1 MSSLERKFE
10 RLNYLI
16 ERLKDGISRGALLIV
31 EGKRDILSL
40 KYIGVNGNVIAIKS
54 GRKTLQETLDE
65 ISSLNKEVILLMD
78 FDRRGKELTE
88 RLRRFLEETKVKVN
102 LRFWKELCELLNGDI
117 KDVEGLAVCLENL
130 RRKVEKRC

>member
-1 MSSLERKFE
+1 MNSLERKFE

-16 ERLKDGISRGALLIV
+16 ERLKDETFAGALLIV
-31 EGKRDILSL
+31 EGKRDVLSL
-40 KYIGVNGNVIAIKS
+40 KSIGVDGNIIAIKS
-54 GRKTLQETLDE
+54 NRKTLQEVLDE
-65 ISSLNKEVILLMD
+65 ISSLNREVILLMD

-88 RLRRFLEETKVKVN
+88 RLCRFLEGTKVKVN
-102 LRFWKELCELLNGDI
+102 LKFWRELCELLNGDI

>member
-16 ERLKDGISRGALLIV
+16 ERLKDEISRGALLIV